1 MSEGTLEG
9 GGQTKNA
16 ALIEAVNEM
25 SENLLSDP
33 NMDIRIGMVNFYHNS
48 TVINNQEQISS
59 DIFPLTNDINRL
71 TGSENTALNRTPIG
85 GTPLTLGLKNGYET
99 LYADNGGE
107 NRNPEK
113 ILIVVGDGTPTF
125 SYAPIQ
131 TRSRTS
137 IMGSLEQLE
146 CHGG

>member
-1 MSEGTLEG
+1 MSELTAGTNS
-9 GGQTKNA
+9 QTKNA

-25 SENLLSDP
+25 SKDLLSDP
-33 NMDIRIGMVNFYHNS
+33 SLDIRIGMVNFYHNS
-48 TVINNQEQISS
+48 TAINNHEQISS

-99 LYADNGGE
+99 LYKDNGGE

-113 ILIVVGDGTPTF
+113 
-125 SYAPIQ
+125 S
-131 TRSRTS
+131 
-137 IMGSLEQLE
+137 
-146 CHGG
+146 